1 MKVVFVSVELY
12 NLEKLLCVEIFTVYE
27 KLLYMKF
34 EVRATVTVV
43 FEVRM
48 MIACHVDIIL
58 VRL

>member
-1 MKVVFVSVELY
+1 MKVFFVSVELY
-12 NLEKLLCVEIFTVYE
+12 NLEKLLCVA
-27 KLLYMKF
+27 YMKF

-48 MIACHVDIIL
+48 MIACHADIIL